1 MGYGRRALQLLQQ
14 YFEGKIEF
22 TGDEEENEEEEDGNE
37 DDETER
43 GSLLEVAKPRKHLP
57 SLLVSLSDRRAE
69 RLHVP
74 IASTN

>member
-22 TGDEEENEEEEDGNE
+22 TGDEEEDEDGNE